1 MTLPLIAILRG
12 ILPDEARDVAEVLT
26 DAGITRIEVPL
37 NSPDALRSIA
47 AMSQAF
53 SAVAEIG
60 AGTVLTLDEVQ
71 AVVDAGASFVVSP
84 NCEPAVIE
92 RTRALGLGS
101 FPGVFT
107 ASECFSALR
116 AGATALKIFPANVM
130 RPEGL
135 SALRAVLPAGTDM
148 YPVGGIGP
156 DDFAAWRRAGAAGFG
171 LGSSLFKP
179 GFALDRIAKEAAR
192 SVAAW
197 QSSAD
202 PT

>member
-12 ILPDEARDVAEVLT
+12 ILPGEARDVAEVLIA
-26 DAGITRIEVPL
+26 AGITRIEVPL
-37 NSPDALRSIA
+37 NSPDALQSIA
-47 AMSQAF
+47 IMSKAF
-53 SAVAEIG
+53 STVAEIG

-71 AVVDAGASFVVSP
+71 AVADAGARFVVSP
-84 NCEPAVIE
+84 NCEPAIIE
-92 RTRALGLGS
+92 RTRAMGLGS

-135 SALRAVLPAGTDM
+135 AALRAVLPPETAM

-156 DDFAAWRRAGAAGFG
+156 GDFAVWRRAGAAGFG

-179 GFALDRIAKEAAR
+179 GFPLGRVAGEAAR
-192 SVAAW
+192 SVEAWKAA
-197 QSSAD
+197 AD
-202 PT
+202 AG

>member
-1 MTLPLIAILRG
+1 M
-12 ILPDEARDVAEVLT
+12 
-26 DAGITRIEVPL
+26 
-37 NSPDALRSIA
+37 
-47 AMSQAF
+47 
-53 SAVAEIG
+53 
-60 AGTVLTLDEVQ
+60 
-71 AVVDAGASFVVSP
+71 VSP

>member
-12 ILPDEARDVAEVLT
+12 ILPGEARDVAEVLIA
-26 DAGITRIEVPL
+26 AGITRIEVPL
-37 NSPDALRSIA
+37 NSPDALQSIA
-47 AMSQAF
+47 IMSKAF
-53 SAVAEIG
+53 STVAEIG

-71 AVVDAGASFVVSP
+71 AVADAGARFVVSP
-84 NCEPAVIE
+84 NCEPAIIE
-92 RTRALGLGS
+92 RTRAMGLGS

-135 SALRAVLPAGTDM
+135 AALRAVLPPETAM
-148 YPVGGIGP
+148 HPVGGIGP
-156 DDFAAWRRAGAAGFG
+156 GDFAVWRRAGAAGFG

-179 GFALDRIAKEAAR
+179 GFPLGRVAGEAAR
-192 SVAAW
+192 SVEAWKAA
-197 QSSAD
+197 AD
-202 PT
+202 AG